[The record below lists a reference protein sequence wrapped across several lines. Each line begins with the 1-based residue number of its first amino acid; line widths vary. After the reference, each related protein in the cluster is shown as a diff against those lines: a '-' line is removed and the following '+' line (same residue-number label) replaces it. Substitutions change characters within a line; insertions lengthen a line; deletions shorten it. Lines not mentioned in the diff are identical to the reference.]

1 MLLAEHYVF
10 VTIFSLAFALP
21 WVDHSL
27 FLPSQPNYGIGTLV
41 VAAITRNVME
51 LTHYGHKLP
60 IDKIVSTGVITVFL
74 NWI

>member
-1 MLLAEHYVF
+1 MYSSPSSV
-10 VTIFSLAFALP
+10 
-21 WVDHSL
+21 
-27 FLPSQPNYGIGTLV
+27 LPSPCPGLTTPFSSEPAKKWHWHEV

>member
-10 VTIFSLAFALP
+10 VTIVSLAFALP

-27 FLPSQPNYGIGTLV
+27 FFRASQNMALARGRGG
-41 VAAITRNVME
+41 
-51 LTHYGHKLP
+51 HYPQRHGADPLLP

>member
-1 MLLAEHYVF
+1 MKEFCPGL
-10 VTIFSLAFALP
+10 TTPFSSEPAKI
-21 WVDHSL
+21 WHWHE
-27 FLPSQPNYGIGTLV
+27 
-41 VAAITRNVME
+41 VME

>member
-1 MLLAEHYVF
+1 MMLAEHYVF

-21 WVDHSL
+21 WVDHS
-27 FLPSQPNYGIGTLV
+27 FFFRASQNMAL
-41 VAAITRNVME
+41 ARWSWRAITRNVME